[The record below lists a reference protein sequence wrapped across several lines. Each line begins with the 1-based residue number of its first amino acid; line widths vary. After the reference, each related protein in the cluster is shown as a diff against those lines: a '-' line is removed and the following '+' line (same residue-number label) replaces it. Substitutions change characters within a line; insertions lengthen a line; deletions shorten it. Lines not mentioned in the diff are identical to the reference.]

1 MPEEQIPPVVAVV
14 VAHDPDTWFEE
25 CLRSLITQDYPNLVV
40 LVVDAASEEPL
51 APRVAAVA
59 DSIYISRLDTNP
71 GFGPGANAVLGAV
84 EGAAYYLICHDDVVL
99 APDALRRL
107 VEESYRSNA
116 GIVGPKLV
124 DVLEPDLI
132 LQFGLGVDRFGA
144 PVRRVEHREFDQA
157 QHDESREVFAIPGG
171 ATLVRADL
179 LEMIGGF
186 DPEITMFGED
196 VDLCWRAHLV
206 GARVVVTPFAQ
217 VRHREAASSRQR
229 LLPAARA
236 LQWRHELRSV
246 LKNYERTRRVLRV
259 SELALWSA
267 IESLYFVA
275 VGHRR
280 RAREVISAWRWN
292 FAKEQHL
299 KERRREVHAVRRVS
313 DHRVSELMSSR
324 TSRIS
329 RFFRPGLEQL
339 AQRWSTNRDVLARWQ
354 DEMRERGG
362 DIRPRYVTNA
372 MWIAVLILVIGARSL
387 FTTHLPLIGQFLP
400 LPTTTALIAHF
411 FHGSTN
417 AGTQAL
423 GPVTPALILLGVSGF
438 VVLGAMGILFKLGLL
453 ACIVAGGI
461 GMVRLAR
468 PFGSASARAV
478 AVIAYLYLP
487 LAWNDVARADVGA
500 LVAYGAT
507 PYLLSRIMRASGQA
521 PFVMHHTPLRS
532 RETLTD
538 ILSLGILL
546 TVTSAF
552 EPTLLLLVPLMGTGL
567 LLGSLV
573 IAWSETKLRAAAVA
587 FGATAFAII
596 ALMPWSLT
604 FFQPGVNFGALTGAI
619 VDGAHAPQLSNLF
632 RFDLGPVGEGALSL
646 GLAAGATYVLIA
658 GRSVRFKWGVRL
670 WTVGLMS
677 LALAWL
683 GGQGWLGQGFGAT
696 RVLIAPFGVCVALAI
711 GIGAATVIEELRS
724 ATFGLR
730 HIATALFV
738 LVSVA
743 GIVPVLGAT
752 LNGRFDVPPTG
763 YDTMLAWIGPRVT
776 NHSSSR
782 TARLTA
788 AAVARSRVLWLGNP
802 AALPLK
808 SWQISPGLAFGITL
822 GGLPTATSIWP
833 SVHIGTAKAIVHGIS
848 SAEQGSTVTLG
859 SLLASQNI
867 RYLIV
872 PTYVAPELLGT
883 QSVEE
888 APAPQQLLDA
898 LANQND
904 LHQLPSEGGALIF
917 ENTAG
922 LRSTVTPNGLP
933 HWLHLVAVIAEMVLW
948 LFLARI
954 GLRERRT
961 RQTTRRRARAH
972 ARGTGMAVSET
983 PAPSDDM
990 ASAAV
995 NELTR
1000 DAQPDDELMV

>member
-25 CLRSLITQDYPNLVV
+25 CLRSLIAQDYPNLVV
-40 LVVDAASEEPL
+40 LVVDAASAESL
-51 APRVAAVA
+51 APRVAVVA
-59 DSIYISRLDTNP
+59 DSIYISRLETNP

-84 EGAAYYLICHDDVVL
+84 EGAAYYLICHDDVIL

-107 VEESYRSNA
+107 VEESFRSNA

-124 DVLEPDLI
+124 DVREPDLI

-157 QHDESREVFAIPGG
+157 QHDETREVFAVPGG

-179 LEMIGGF
+179 LERLGGF

-206 GARVVVTPFAQ
+206 GARVMVTPFAQ
-217 VRHREAASSRQR
+217 VQHREAASSRQR

-246 LKNYERTRRVLRV
+246 LKNYERMHRLLRV
-259 SELALWSA
+259 SELVLWSA
-267 IESLYFVA
+267 IESLYFLA

-292 FAKEQHL
+292 LAKEQHL
-299 KERRREVHAVRRVS
+299 KERRREVHAIRRVS
-313 DHRVSELMSSR
+313 DHRVADLMSSR

-329 RFFRPGLEQL
+329 RFFRPGFEQL
-339 AQRWSTNRDVLARWQ
+339 AQRWSTNRDVLSRWQ
-354 DEMRERGG
+354 DELRERGG
-362 DIRPRYVTNA
+362 DVRPRYVTNT

-400 LPTTTALIAHF
+400 LPTTTALIANF

-423 GPVTPALILLGVSGF
+423 GPVTPAIILLGVSGF
-438 VVLGAMGILFKLGLL
+438 VVLGAMGILLKLGLL

-461 GMVRLAR
+461 GMVRLVR
-468 PFGSASARAV
+468 PFGPASARAV
-478 AVIAYLYLP
+478 GVLAYLYLP
-487 LAWNDVARADVGA
+487 LAWNDIARADVGA
-500 LVAYGAT
+500 LVAYAAT
-507 PYLLSRIMRASGQA
+507 PYLLARIMRASGQD
-521 PFVMHHTPLRS
+521 PFVLRRTPVRS

-546 TVTSAF
+546 TLTSAF
-552 EPTLLLLVPLMGTGL
+552 EPALLLLTPLMAVGL

-573 IAWSETKLRAAAVA
+573 VSLRETRLRPLAVA
-587 FGATAFAII
+587 FGATAFAIV
-596 ALMPWSLT
+596 ALLPWSMT
-604 FFQPGVNFGALTGAI
+604 FFQPGVNFGALTGAV
-619 VDGAHAPQLSNLF
+619 VDAAHAPQLSHLF
-632 RFDLGPVGEGALSL
+632 RFDLGPIGQGFLGL

-670 WTVGLMS
+670 WTLGLMS
-677 LALAWL
+677 LALTWL
-683 GGQGWLGQGFGAT
+683 GGQGWLGQGFGAS
-696 RVLIAPFGVCVALAI
+696 RVLLAPFAVAVALLI
-711 GIGAATVIEELRS
+711 GLGASTVIEDLRS
-724 ATFGLR
+724 TTFGLR

-738 LVSVA
+738 LVSIA
-743 GIVPVLGAT
+743 GVVPLLGST
-752 LNGRFDVPPTG
+752 LNGRFDVPATG
-763 YDTMLAWIGPRVT
+763 YDTMLAWIGSRVT
-776 NHSSSR
+776 NHSLTQSAN
-782 TARLTA
+782 TTA
-788 AAVARSRVLWLGNP
+788 ADVADSRVLWLGNP

-808 SWQISPGLAFGITL
+808 SWQIGPGLAFGVTL

-833 SVHIGTAKAIVHGIS
+833 STHIGTATAIVHEIV
-848 SAEQGSTVTLG
+848 SAENGSTVTLG

-872 PTYVAPELLGT
+872 PTFVAPQLLGT
-883 QSVEE
+883 QSVEG
-888 APAPQQLLDA
+888 APAPQVLLDA
-898 LANQND
+898 LSNQND

-917 ENTAG
+917 ANTAG
-922 LRSTVTPNGLP
+922 LKATPAPSGLP
-933 HWLHLVAVIAEMVLW
+933 HWVHLVAVIAEMLVW
-948 LFLARI
+948 LFLGFF

-961 RQTTRRRARAH
+961 RQTARRRARAPE
-972 ARGTGMAVSET
+972 GGET
-983 PAPSDDM
+983 PVKSDED
-990 ASAAV
+990 ASTEPVLATPV
-995 NELTR
+995 GELT
-1000 DAQPDDELMV
+1000 V